1 MFNSHNFKSLIANG
15 DQKKF
20 RSLMELTSDD
30 LLWFA
35 IGFLKNKEIAEE
47 IVSDVYVK
55 IWNNRSQLET
65 ILNLKSYLFICV
77 RNGCLSHL
85 RKVKNEKI
93 ISIDSVNEFQFV
105 QVEATENDL
114 IEKEKIEQIYAAIET
129 LPCKCKMAFTLA
141 KINGLKYKEIAEV
154 LGVTEKT
161 VNNHLVLAVKR
172 ITEHLNVSKKHKE
185 KTSPLKRASM
195 FLF

>member
-1 MFNSHNFKSLIANG
+1 MFTSQNFISLIVKG

-20 RSLMELTSDD
+20 RQLMELTSDD
-30 LLWFA
+30 LLCFA
-35 IGFLKNKEIAEE
+35 IGFLKNKEVAEE

-55 IWNNRSQLET
+55 IWNNRSQLES

-77 RNGCLSHL
+77 RNGCLSYL
-85 RKVKNEKI
+85 RKTKNEKI
-93 ISIDSVNEFQFV
+93 ISIDSISEFQFV
-105 QVEATENDL
+105 QVEGPESDL

-161 VNNHLVLAVKR
+161 VNNHLVLAVKK
-172 ITEHLNVSKKHKE
+172 ITEVLNISKKDNVKN
-185 KTSPLKRASM
+185 SPFKQAS
-195 FLF
+195 LF

>member
-1 MFNSHNFKSLIANG
+1 MFNSHTYISQIANG
-15 DQKKF
+15 DQRMFKH
-20 RSLMELTSDD
+20 LMEVTSDD

-35 IGFLKNKEIAEE
+35 IGFLKNKEVAEE

-55 IWNNRSQLET
+55 IWINRAQLES
-65 ILNLKSYLFICV
+65 IINLKSYLFICV
-77 RNGCLSHL
+77 RNGCLSYL
-85 RKVKNEKI
+85 RTVKNEKI
-93 ISIDSVNEFQFV
+93 ISIDSMSEFQFV
-105 QVEATENDL
+105 QVEGPENEL
-114 IEKEKIEQIYAAIET
+114 IEKEKIDQIYAAIET

-154 LGVTEKT
+154 LGITEKT

-172 ITEHLNVSKKHKE
+172 ITELLNVNKKHKE

-195 FLF
+195 FLY

>member
-1 MFNSHNFKSLIANG
+1 MLNNHNFKLLIANG

-20 RSLMELTSDD
+20 RQLMEMTSDD

-55 IWNNRSQLET
+55 MWNNRSQLASV
-65 ILNLKSYLFICV
+65 LNLKSYLFISV

-85 RKVKNEKI
+85 RKAKNEKI
-93 ISIDSVNEFQFV
+93 ISIDSLNEFKFV
-105 QVEATENDL
+105 QLEATENDL
-114 IEKEKIEQIYAAIET
+114 IENEKIEQIYAAIET

-161 VNNHLVLAVKR
+161 VNNHLVHAVKR
-172 ITEHLNVSKKHKE
+172 ITELLNVQKKDKA
-185 KTSPLKRASM
+185 KTSALKRAGI
-195 FLF
+195 F

>member
-20 RSLMELTSDD
+20 RHLMELTSDD

-35 IGFLKNKEIAEE
+35 IGFLKNKEVAEE

-55 IWNNRSQLET
+55 IWNNRAQLET

-105 QVEATENDL
+105 QVEAPEDNL

-141 KINGLKYKEIAEV
+141 KIHGLKYKEIAEV

-172 ITEHLNVSKKHKE
+172 ITELLNVTKKDKV
-185 KTSPLKRASM
+185 KTSPLKQASM
-195 FLF
+195 F